1 MYVANDD
8 YNNDSSN
15 NIDDS
20 INNDSNVVKCWI

>member
-20 INNDSNVVKCWI
+20 INNDPNVVKC

>member
-20 INNDSNVVKCWI
+20 INNHSNVVKC

>member
-15 NIDDS
+15 NIDDR
-20 INNDSNVVKCWI
+20 INNDSNVVKC

>member
-20 INNDSNVVKCWI
+20 INNDSNVVKC